1 MYKKKSSTKRIFS
14 LKVAYIGAK
23 YEKSPRL
30 RRLFHRFLLAAILQ
44 NALYFV
50 FTPIVMFINS
60 ILSTAVFAPSFSPS
74 VNTPKGA
81 VLSLSLSAPI

>member
-1 MYKKKSSTKRIFS
+1 MYKKKSSTKRIFLQKS
-14 LKVAYIGAK
+14 LISGQNM
-23 YEKSPRL
+23 KSPRVCGDF
-30 RRLFHRFLLAAILQ
+30 FHLFLLAAILQ

>member
-1 MYKKKSSTKRIFS
+1 MYKKKSSTKRIFLQKS
-14 LKVAYIGAK
+14 LISGQNMK
-23 YEKSPRL
+23 KSPHL
-30 RRLFHRFLLAAILQ
+30 RRLFHRFLLAAILR

>member
-1 MYKKKSSTKRIFS
+1 MYKKKIVHKTHFS

-23 YEKSPRL
+23 YEKSQRL